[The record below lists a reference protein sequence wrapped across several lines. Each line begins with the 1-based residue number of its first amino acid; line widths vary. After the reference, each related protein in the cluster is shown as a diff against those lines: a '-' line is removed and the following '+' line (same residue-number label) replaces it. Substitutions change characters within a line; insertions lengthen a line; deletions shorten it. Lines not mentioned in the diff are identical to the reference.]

1 MARLYAFGGDN
12 GTHELD
18 ALDTVGLQAQ
28 QLARDSGHQWQE
40 RRPLDVPTCPR
51 TGCGGAIVSS
61 WNDAC
66 ILCARNGGTGRTAG
80 A

>member
-40 RRPLDVPTCPR
+40 RRPLDVLTLPAPR
-51 TGCGGAIVSS
+51 LRRLS
-61 WNDAC
+61 
-66 ILCARNGGTGRTAG
+66 
-80 A
+80 